1 MYFQTTTMKYSRE
14 RPRDFVTFKYKE
26 VRIDKFKKAYQ
37 NNFKENIN
45 CDVLASEQG
54 PSCSRIDQHPSL
66 KIIQISFPNDLS
78 KSGFFQKYLLFQ
90 EHQIFRAFQVSIP
103 KPSVLFQSRSRNV
116 LHLFPQEV
124 YQQPICQD
132 QLHSKTSCRKKIRTI
147 LRLWLKVLTLLRG
160 DTHLT
165 STLQAGW
172 RSKAK
177 MRCYRTQGW
186 GSSKC
191 SERPIFILF
200 FLVKKI

>member
-26 VRIDKFKKAYQ
+26 AYQ
-37 NNFKENIN
+37 KHFKENIN

-103 KPSVLFQSRSRNV
+103 KSSVLFQSRSRNV

-132 QLHSKTSCRKKIRTI
+132 QLHSKTSCRKKNKNDI
-147 LRLWLKVLTLLRG
+147 
-160 DTHLT
+160 
-165 STLQAGW
+165 
-172 RSKAK
+172 KAVVESFDIAK
-177 MRCYRTQGW
+177 G
-186 GSSKC
+186 
-191 SERPIFILF
+191 
-200 FLVKKI
+200 

>member
-37 NNFKENIN
+37 KHFKENIN
-45 CDVLASEQG
+45 CYVLASEQG

-78 KSGFFQKYLLFQ
+78 KSGFFPKYSRTSDISGIPSK
-90 EHQIFRAFQVSIP
+90 HPKIFSVVSKQV
-103 KPSVLFQSRSRNV
+103 KKRSD
-116 LHLFPQEV
+116 LFPQEV

-132 QLHSKTSCRKKIRTI
+132 QLHNKTSCRKKIRTI

-160 DTHLT
+160 DTHST
-165 STLQAGW
+165 STLKGGW